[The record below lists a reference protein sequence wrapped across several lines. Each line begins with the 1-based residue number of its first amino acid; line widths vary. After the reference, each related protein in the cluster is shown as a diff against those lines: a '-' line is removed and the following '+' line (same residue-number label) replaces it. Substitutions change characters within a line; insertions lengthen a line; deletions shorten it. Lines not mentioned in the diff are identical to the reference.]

1 MKELIEIVANEVEE
15 ETGVL
20 AEIRYFL
27 EPETSSKIAEFERQ
41 LKEIKEK
48 EEELKQAI
56 LSEMESKDIIKVE
69 APELTITRILPT
81 TREALDTK
89 ALKEELPEVYDA
101 YVKISDVKSSL
112 RIKVK

>member
-1 MKELIEIVANEVEE
+1 MKELIEIIPNEIDE
-15 ETGVL
+15 ETGALMEV
-20 AEIRYFL
+20 RYFL

-41 LKEIKEK
+41 IKELKEK

-56 LSEMESKDIIKVE
+56 LSEMESKDIIKLE
-69 APELTITRILPT
+69 APELTITRVLPT

-101 YVKISDVKSSL
+101 YVKISEVKSSL